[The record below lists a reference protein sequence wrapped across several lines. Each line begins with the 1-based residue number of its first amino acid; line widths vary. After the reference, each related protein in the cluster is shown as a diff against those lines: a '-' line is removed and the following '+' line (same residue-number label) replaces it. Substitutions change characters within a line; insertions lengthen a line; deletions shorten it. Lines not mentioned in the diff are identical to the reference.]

1 MNDNIDEMPCEKLPR
16 NTTKIM
22 YPDQGDSPTSFGP
35 KLFAR
40 KYQIRDIAILTY
52 LDSFVLKSNISV
64 IMKGWVI
71 QTIEIAF

>member
-22 YPDQGDSPTSFGP
+22 YPDQGDGPTSFGP

-40 KYQIRDIAILTY
+40 KYQIRDIAILTSRLLRAQVEHFCDY
-52 LDSFVLKSNISV
+52 ERLGDSNN
-64 IMKGWVI
+64 
-71 QTIEIAF
+71 

>member
-22 YPDQGDSPTSFGP
+22 YPDQGDGPTSFGP

-40 KYQIRDIAILTY
+40 KYQIR
-52 LDSFVLKSNISV
+52 DSFVLKSNISV